1 VGTGF
6 ETGVPLEP
14 PPHATSAAT
23 PQTMVSA
30 AAAVARVKDRERP
43 LSAGDDM

>member
-1 VGTGF
+1 
-6 ETGVPLEP
+6 VPFEP
-14 PPHATSAAT
+14 PPPQATSAAT

-43 LSAGDDM
+43 GRAGDGM